1 MIKPKQSSEKK
12 QDETTIFTLEDF
24 VIKAEIDH
32 MNLRPLVEFCRSTRL
47 APKLHGF
54 SMRYSQQALEEEMKK
69 STVSKKSSFETFMS
83 NIAKKKGGEEVE
95 PEVKENVPVQVN
107 VGILTSS
114 SSSSQPITVHC

>member
-1 MIKPKQSSEKK
+1 MIKPKQPNEKK

-32 MNLRPLVEFCRSTRL
+32 MNLRPLVDFCRNTRL

-54 SMRYSQQALEEEMKK
+54 SMRYSQQALEEEMK
-69 STVSKKSSFETFMS
+69 STVRKKSSFETFMS
-83 NIAKKKGGEEVE
+83 NIAKKKDGEKEVE

-107 VGILTSS
+107 VGIF
-114 SSSSQPITVHC
+114 

>member
-1 MIKPKQSSEKK
+1 MIKPKQPNEKK

-32 MNLRPLVEFCRSTRL
+32 MNLRPLVEFCRNTRL

-83 NIAKKKGGEEVE
+83 NIAKKKGGEKEVE
-95 PEVKENVPVQVN
+95 PEVKENVPVPVN
-107 VGILTSS
+107 VGII
-114 SSSSQPITVHC
+114 PAIFYII